1 VSDFTCAQVNEA
13 AAEFAL
19 GILPPDERESVEAH
33 LQRCPACRLEVESM
47 QSVGTQLLDL
57 VPGTEPPLGFDRRVL
72 SRVKPAPSPMRR
84 RYRMIATLAAA
95 AAIAV
100 ATTIGVDA
108 SHTSRPTPAVAATAV
123 LYEGKQPVG
132 QVAVYPGHPTW
143 VGVTV
148 QLASAGTDSSVKCE
162 MVGYGGSVTDLGSFR
177 LSAGR
182 GSWFARYPKATSRLA
197 GIRLLD
203 DKGDVVASAQF
214 S

>member
-1 VSDFTCAQVNEA
+1 MSDFTCAQVNEA

-19 GILPPDERESVEAH
+19 GILAPDERESVEAH
-33 LQRCPACRLEVESM
+33 LQRCPTCRLEVESM

-72 SRVKPAPSPMRR
+72 SRVKPAPSPIRR

-108 SHTSRPTPAVAATAV
+108 SHTSRPAPAGIASAV
-123 LYEGKQPVG
+123 LYQGKQPVG

-148 QLASAGTDSSVKCE
+148 QLAAADSSVKCE
-162 MVGYGGSVTDLGSFR
+162 MVGYGGSVTDLGSFS

-182 GSWFARYPKATSRLA
+182 GSWFARYPKVTSHLA

-203 DKGDVVASAQF
+203 DKGDVVASARF